1 MSSVPVRATPT
12 RHAARVGFSPA
23 RVLALVLRYLYLLRT
38 SWPRIIELIYW
49 PAVQMVTWGFLQLF
63 ITTMSGSVALGAG
76 VFLGAMLLWDLLF
89 RAQLGFSASFLEE
102 MWSRNMGNL
111 LMSPMRPSEFV
122 AALMVMSLI
131 RLAIGFVPVTLLAIP
146 FFGFNLW
153 GLGLVLAAFFVN
165 LLLTAWA
172 VALLVSGIVL
182 RHGLGAEA
190 FAWSLMFV
198 MLPLVCVYYPV
209 SLLPGWLQYVAWALP
224 PTYVFEGMRAAL
236 VEHVFRADLM
246 LWALAMNAVLIAS
259 AALAFLG
266 LLQSARV
273 AGTLLQ
279 GE

>member
-1 MSSVPVRATPT
+1 MSSLPVRATPT
-12 RHAARVGFSPA
+12 HNAERVGFSPA

-63 ITTMSGSVALGAG
+63 ITTMSGSAALGAG

-246 LWALAMNAVLIAS
+246 LWALAMNAVLIAG

>member
-1 MSSVPVRATPT
+1 MSAERVTTMQARHPT
-12 RHAARVGFSPA
+12 AGGFSPA
-23 RVLALVLRYLYLLRT
+23 RVGALVLRYLYLLRT

-63 ITTMSGSVALGAG
+63 VSTASSAVALGAG
-76 VFLGAMLLWDLLF
+76 VFLGAMLMWDMLF
-89 RAQLGFSASFLEE
+89 RTQLGFSTSFLEE

-122 AALMVMSLI
+122 AALMIMSLI

-153 GLGLVLAAFFVN
+153 GLGLVLAAFFMN
-165 LLLTAWA
+165 LMLTAWA

-182 RHGLGAEA
+182 RHGLGADA

-209 SLLPGWLQYVAWALP
+209 ALLPGWLQPIAWALP

-236 VEHVFRADLM
+236 AEHVFRVDLM
-246 LWALAMNAVLIAS
+246 VWALGINALLIAGG
-259 AALAFLG
+259 ALAFLW
-266 LLQSARV
+266 LLQSARI

>member
-1 MSSVPVRATPT
+1 MSAELVSMTRA
-12 RHAARVGFSPA
+12 RHIARTGFSPA
-23 RVLALVLRYLYLLRT
+23 RIWALVLRYLYLLRT

-63 ITTMSGSVALGAG
+63 VTTASSALALGAG
-76 VFLGAMLLWDLLF
+76 VFLGAMLMWDMLF
-89 RAQLGFSASFLEE
+89 RTQLGFSASFLEE

-153 GLGLVLAAFFVN
+153 GLGVVLAAFFLN
-165 LLLTAWA
+165 LMLTAWA

-209 SLLPGWLQYVAWALP
+209 TLLPGWLQPVAWALP

-236 VEHVFRADLM
+236 VEHTFRADLM
-246 LWALAMNAVLIAS
+246 AWALCINAVLIAGG
-259 AALAFLG
+259 ALAFLR

>member
-1 MSSVPVRATPT
+1 MSTELARITRA
-12 RHAARVGFSPA
+12 RDAARTGFSPA

-63 ITTMSGSVALGAG
+63 VTTTSSSLALGAG
-76 VFLGAMLLWDLLF
+76 VFLGAMLMWDMLF
-89 RAQLGFSASFLEE
+89 RTQLGFSASFLEE

-153 GLGLVLAAFFVN
+153 GLGVVLAAFFVN
-165 LLLTAWA
+165 LMLTAWA

-209 SLLPGWLQYVAWALP
+209 TLLPAWLQPVAWALP

-236 VEHVFRADLM
+236 VEHAFRVDLM
-246 LWALAMNAVLIAS
+246 VWALGINALLIAGG
-259 AALAFLG
+259 ALAFLR
-266 LLQSARV
+266 LLQSARI

>member
-1 MSSVPVRATPT
+1 VSADLASMT
-12 RHAARVGFSPA
+12 RPRHVAHTGFSPA
-23 RVLALVLRYLYLLRT
+23 RVWALVLRYLYLLRT

-63 ITTMSGSVALGAG
+63 VSTASGAVALGAG
-76 VFLGAMLLWDLLF
+76 VFLGAMLMWDVLF
-89 RAQLGFSASFLEE
+89 RTQLGFSTSFLEE

-165 LLLTAWA
+165 LMLTAWA

-209 SLLPGWLQYVAWALP
+209 TLLPGWLQPVAWALP

-236 VEHVFRADLM
+236 VEHIFRADLM
-246 LWALAMNAVLIAS
+246 IWAIGINVVLIAGG
-259 AALAFLG
+259 AFAFLR